1 MLFKINQLKMKTLL
15 FLGSVGTSEIIIIA
29 LIILM
34 LFGAKRIPELMKGI
48 GKGIRGFKEGIKGI
62 ENEINNVDE
71 KKES

>member
-1 MLFKINQLKMKTLL
+1 MKTLL